1 MKSTIA
7 DHNSYYAG
15 LIGQIAADIAN
26 CKSVLE
32 KNQGIL
38 DKRTAF
44 LDAVDASLSVLEMP
58 TATEEFV
65 SLCEAYDIPADDRLL
80 LDSESRPQLAAV
92 RNILLLPKYQFAFT
106 ANRKQKVHK
115 AFVFYPRPSDLETR
129 DIGAIVPSLNRA
141 ATFQRRCGVIGSH
154 EATDEHGETFTR
166 TFVDPLAYLRSG
178 RRGVLIVDPKQ
189 ASAFLAGKRTI
200 PSDDGVVEK
209 ENAD

>member
-7 DHNSYYAG
+7 DHDFYYAG

-106 ANRKQKVHK
+106 ANR
-115 AFVFYPRPSDLETR
+115 
-129 DIGAIVPSLNRA
+129 
-141 ATFQRRCGVIGSH
+141 
-154 EATDEHGETFTR
+154 
-166 TFVDPLAYLRSG
+166 
-178 RRGVLIVDPKQ
+178 
-189 ASAFLAGKRTI
+189 
-200 PSDDGVVEK
+200 
-209 ENAD
+209 